1 MKVKESQVLFLNDE
15 QIKSLVSSET
25 VLRLTEKSFE
35 EYAKGCAIN
44 PVKLHLP
51 AYPKYEGYVN
61 SMPAYLTDLDIMGAK
76 IVSVYRDN
84 AQYHLPSTIG
94 TIILHDPKTGNP
106 YALMNGTYVTSARTG
121 AVMGVMAKYCAK
133 KNAKSLTII
142 GAGAQGFSAFH
153 MVCLAL
159 PQVNEICVVDIKE
172 EAQDRFI
179 ADAKKLFPDKTY
191 TKCSDIQTACTSADL
206 VLSTAGGERPLLAD
220 IKFAKGAT
228 VLDVAETY
236 GGTFVKKFDKYIGDF
251 KECLVER
258 INDDAKHHCEATG
271 AAYDGLE
278 LSDVSAEIGNIIIG
292 KETGRENDD
301 EIILASSVGM
311 GIQDLMVAH
320 EAYEKALAQDVG
332 TVLDF

>member
-1 MKVKESQVLFLNDE
+1 MKLKNNQVLFLNDE
-15 QIKSLVSSET
+15 QVKDLVSSET
-25 VLRLTEKSFE
+25 VLKLTEKSFG
-35 EYAKGCAIN
+35 EYAEGYAIN
-44 PVKLHLP
+44 PIKLHLP

-61 SMPAYLTDLDIMGAK
+61 SMPAYLTRLDIMGAK

-84 AQYHLPSTIG
+84 VLHHLPSTIG
-94 TIILHDPKTGNP
+94 TILLLDPKTGKP
-106 YALMNGTYVTSARTG
+106 YALMNGTYVTSSRTG

-133 KNAKSLTII
+133 KDATSLTII
-142 GAGAQGFSAFH
+142 GAGAQGFSAFL
-153 MVCLAL
+153 MVCTAL
-159 PQVNEICVVDIKE
+159 PDVNEICVVDIRE
-172 EAQDRFI
+172 DTQDHFI
-179 ADAKKLFPDKTY
+179 ANAKKLFPNKVY
-191 TKCSDIQTACTSADL
+191 TKCCDIQKACTHADL

-220 IKFAKGAT
+220 IKFAKGTT

-258 INDDAKHHCEATG
+258 INDDAKHHCESTG

-278 LSDVSAEIGNIIIG
+278 LNDVSAEIGDIIIG
-292 KETGRENDD
+292 KSKGREHDD

-311 GIQDLMVAH
+311 GIQDLIVAH
-320 EAYEKALAQDVG
+320 EAYKNALSQDIG